1 MRKKLIKYQNPNGSL
16 EEDRFAITNLPEVEI
31 TAPKRYFVGYDEN
44 TNPIYSEDY
53 RDSQEY
59 LQSQIPKQQTK
70 RQQWALE
77 NVGANGQ
84 SYPGLRGDAKD
95 LTRLSAM
102 GIGTALTPIV
112 AIPIARALQ
121 PTIGIMARPTSS
133 VTRLVSK
140 IAPKASEVL
149 PYTETIDRGINGT
162 IGALGVYDAGKGMY
176 EGRMPWLKGMTQMAL
191 SGLMAADAAPLL
203 RTAGN
208 TVRKIE
214 QFAWS
219 PYTRKWTQFGNKE
232 YRLHPTLNSGINP
245 NFESRPALSEGMK
258 KAGFKLTSDGFAVNP
273 KNPNIRFVWNGER
286 WISEASQASS
296 NFYKAIEAER
306 AAKAAKLKKEERM
319 TRSILEQL
327 DKLGFKDFDPRL
339 WFQGRDWMINTP
351 GAVTKQDI
359 DIWKSHLPEYLDL
372 AKKMLKDKSLYFD
385 TSNKKWIGKF
395 INGEMEVIPEEYIV
409 ANSKAFKNSGLYY
422 DGQKWISGMS
432 QEQFNELLRN
442 GGLGHENWASNN
454 EGIKIGGHS
463 VSATYGPR
471 QINMVGKGNNE
482 KFVQSLP
489 GAHSNNFKGGL
500 PIGYFVDH
508 SYDATHFTKYFDD
521 LSKGYGQTKVYSPKT
536 QIKAFR
542 GNNGDFDMRNMNP
555 YKIITIPT
563 LIGGTSK
570 IFEQPN
576 K

>member
-1 MRKKLIKYQNPNGSL
+1 
-16 EEDRFAITNLPEVEI
+16 
-31 TAPKRYFVGYDEN
+31 
-44 TNPIYSEDY
+44 
-53 RDSQEY
+53 
-59 LQSQIPKQQTK
+59 
-70 RQQWALE
+70 
-77 NVGANGQ
+77 
-84 SYPGLRGDAKD
+84 
-95 LTRLSAM
+95 
-102 GIGTALTPIV
+102 
-112 AIPIARALQ
+112 
-121 PTIGIMARPTSS
+121 
-133 VTRLVSK
+133 
-140 IAPKASEVL
+140 
-149 PYTETIDRGINGT
+149 
-162 IGALGVYDAGKGMY
+162 
-176 EGRMPWLKGMTQMAL
+176 
-191 SGLMAADAAPLL
+191 
-203 RTAGN
+203 
-208 TVRKIE
+208 
-214 QFAWS
+214 
-219 PYTRKWTQFGNKE
+219 
-232 YRLHPTLNSGINP
+232 
-245 NFESRPALSEGMK
+245 
-258 KAGFKLTSDGFAVNP
+258 
-273 KNPNIRFVWNGER
+273 
-286 WISEASQASS
+286 
-296 NFYKAIEAER
+296 
-306 AAKAAKLKKEERM
+306 
-319 TRSILEQL
+319 
-327 DKLGFKDFDPRL
+327 
-339 WFQGRDWMINTP
+339 
-351 GAVTKQDI
+351 
-359 DIWKSHLPEYLDL
+359 
-372 AKKMLKDKSLYFD
+372 MLKDKSLYFD